1 MAINPI
7 QGPVDYLGMMPQI
20 DPGAALLRGLQ
31 LGSAIRGMRQQRQQ
45 EEEAA
50 RTKEQFS
57 IDMQSYLANPTA
69 AASRELI
76 LKYPQMREVIRE
88 QAAAMGDQQRK
99 NEMLVGAQ
107 TLNALYRGDVVAA
120 KMIVDQ
126 QLEAAQNAGGDV
138 SGLQAIRNTL
148 DADPEIMIN
157 QLSGVLSV
165 ISPGDFDKLVVAPF
179 AAESAKAGAR
189 KTEAEAGRAETLER
203 FQADLS
209 ESQIERARAAAAA
222 SKAAERLSGAEADRA
237 AAKAAEI
244 SAGIIPDE
252 QKPDKEFQLR
262 TQYLNQTANQRLVA
276 SAYNRVASSEDT
288 AVGDLSLIFGYM
300 KMLDPGS
307 VVREGEFATAQNAA
321 GIPDR
326 IINVYNK
333 VVTGERLTSDQR
345 KSFVAQAEK
354 LKSAAQGEV
363 NKVKSEI
370 SSVARSYG
378 LRPERIFG
386 DEMQPT
392 GAPAGAAPAAVPSGQ
407 AIDLGDGFSLQVD

>member
-1 MAINPI
+1 MAINPLQQPI
-7 QGPVDYLGMMPQI
+7 QYGPQAQ
-20 DPGAALLRGLQ
+20 DPAQALLQGLQ
-31 LGSAIRGMRQQRQQ
+31 IGGAIRGMRTQRR
-45 EEEAA
+45 EEKETLALREKYKADLQAA
-50 RTKEQFS
+50 
-57 IDMQSYLANPTA
+57 MQSRNPQAWLDLAA
-69 AASRELI
+69 M
-76 LKYPQMREVIRE
+76 YPDQGKNLRE
-88 QAAAMGDQQRK
+88 QAAALGEEQRK
-99 NEMLVGAQ
+99 NNMLVGAQ
-107 TLNALYRGDVVAA
+107 TLNALYRGDVGAA

-148 DADPEIMIN
+148 DADPEIMVN

-165 ISPGDFDKLVVAPF
+165 ISPDDFDKLVVAPF
-179 AAESAKAGAR
+179 AAQTAAAEAGKA
-189 KTEAEAGRAETLER
+189 TAEAGRAEILER

-222 SKAAERLSGAEADRA
+222 SRSAERLSGAEADRA

-252 QKPDKEFQLR
+252 KKPDKEFQLR

-276 SAYNRVASSEDT
+276 SAYNRVSASEDT

-321 GIPDR
+321 GVPDR
-326 IINVYNK
+326 IVNVYNR
-333 VVTGERLTSDQR
+333 VVNGERLTADQR
-345 KSFVAQAEK
+345 KSFVGQAQK
-354 LKSAAQGEV
+354 LNAAAQGEV
-363 NKVKSEI
+363 NRVKSEI
-370 SSVARSYG
+370 SNVARSYG

-386 DEMQPT
+386 DEMQQP
-392 GAPAGAAPAAVPSGQ
+392 GAPAGAAPAATPAAGQ